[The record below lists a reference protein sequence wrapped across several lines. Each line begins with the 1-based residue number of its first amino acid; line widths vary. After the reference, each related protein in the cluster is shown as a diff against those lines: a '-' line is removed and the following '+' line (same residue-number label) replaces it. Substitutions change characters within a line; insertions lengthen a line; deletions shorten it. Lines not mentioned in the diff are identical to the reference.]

1 MLSALYGISRLGSEV
16 THPRLHGEL
25 VAEVRLSPGALLN
38 LQLFLTCQ
46 AVWPQKQVCYN
57 PNKHSKQME
66 MRPELGSRR

>member
-46 AVWPQKQVCYN
+46 AV
-57 PNKHSKQME
+57 
-66 MRPELGSRR
+66 